1 MSVTQ
6 RAVLLWF
13 IYVCIWLF
21 FLARFFYFSHIYPP
35 DSEDRFFVL
44 PKEKS
49 SDSEHLKMFK
59 EVLLSSEAL
68 KPKLDRCLK
77 VCHCFI
83 LRHACCIYQCIAVRS
98 SRSQLITPLMG
109 QSIFTL
115 FASLAWAFHFLIKL
129 LKKLSEQK
137 KGHNNFSYLW
147 KSQPDIPNS
156 FREIVF
162 EKAQKF
168 KKMYELISVFAT
180 QQFCN
185 FQWRLFPLL
194 LLAKS

>member
-44 PKEKS
+44 PKEKC

-83 LRHACCIYQCIAVRS
+83 LRHACCIYGCIAVQS
-98 SRSQLITPLMG
+98 SRSQLITPFIG

-129 LKKLSEQK
+129 LKNSPNRKKGVTISVVCENLSPIYQIVSEKLSLK
-137 KGHNNFSYLW
+137 KL
-147 KSQPDIPNS
+147 KSLKN
-156 FREIVF
+156 VW
-162 EKAQKF
+162 AH
-168 KKMYELISVFAT
+168 
-180 QQFCN
+180 
-185 FQWRLFPLL
+185 
-194 LLAKS
+194 

>member
-1 MSVTQ
+1 MICPSTAQ
-6 RAVLLWF
+6 RLFRPDGSNNNIDFIFLNIFDIRSILVELILHFKFLLPMNVCNPKGSAAMVH
-13 IYVCIWLF
+13 VCIWLF
-21 FLARFFYFSHIYPP
+21 FLARFFYFSHIYLP

-83 LRHACCIYQCIAVRS
+83 LRHACCIYRCIAVRS
-98 SRSQLITPLMG
+98 SRSQLITPFIG

-115 FASLAWAFHFLIKL
+115 FASLA
-129 LKKLSEQK
+129 
-137 KGHNNFSYLW
+137 
-147 KSQPDIPNS
+147 
-156 FREIVF
+156 
-162 EKAQKF
+162 
-168 KKMYELISVFAT
+168 
-180 QQFCN
+180 
-185 FQWRLFPLL
+185 
-194 LLAKS
+194 